1 MFDNLTERLSQSLR
15 NVAGTGKLTEDN
27 IKDTLREV
35 RMALLEADVALMVVK
50 DFIERIRS
58 QALGQEVMQALSPGQ
73 AFVKLVFDELVRTMG
88 DANEVLNLH
97 AAPPAVV
104 LMAGLQGAGKTT
116 TVAKLAKFLQERHK
130 KKVLVVSCD
139 IYRPAAIKQ
148 LETVATDVGAH
159 FYPSHK
165 DENPIAIAQGA
176 IAEAKLKFCGYR
188 RSFAY

>member
-35 RMALLEADVALMVVK
+35 RMALLEADVALTVVK

-97 AAPPAVV
+97 AAVPPAVV

-148 LETVATDVGAH
+148 LETVATDVGAY

-176 IAEAKLKFCGYR
+176 IAEAKRKVL
-188 RSFAY
+188 